1 MTLQVPDLDALFRPG
16 VRYRLPHPDGA
27 DAEAV
32 VEVRDAGILH
42 LATGRLVVCD
52 PFWAPDSLAPFSVEV
67 APGRYPVTLS
77 IARVDQP
84 IDPEVPSP
92 VLSVAA
98 AKLTVV
104 DQPVAGWEL
113 ALLPGEDP
121 TQPSPGGLHGFQV
134 DNSGTGAFV
143 DASALAE
150 LGRQSRMGPDGQD
163 PELDR
168 VVPALLA
175 SQVVNLLVDQEGDMN
190 VVMFLCAMGAGTYP
204 VWIGRTG
211 AGQPACFVAD
221 LELLTRHSPG
231 PMG

>member
-1 MTLQVPDLDALFRPG
+1 MDGLDAPLSHEIAN
-16 VRYRLPHPDGA
+16 RLA
-27 DAEAV
+27 DHRIE
-32 VEVRDAGILH
+32 RGN
-42 LATGRLVVCD
+42 GR
-52 PFWAPDSLAPFSVEV
+52 
-67 APGRYPVTLS
+67 
-77 IARVDQP
+77 QP

-121 TQPSPGGLHGFQV
+121 TQPSPGGLRGFQV

-175 SQVVNLLVDQEGDMN
+175 RQVVDLLVDQEGDMN

>member
-1 MTLQVPDLDALFRPG
+1 M
-16 VRYRLPHPDGA
+16 
-27 DAEAV
+27 
-32 VEVRDAGILH
+32 EVRDAGILH

-121 TQPSPGGLHGFQV
+121 TQPIGVTSQRRR
-134 DNSGTGAFV
+134 
-143 DASALAE
+143 ASAPEA
-150 LGRQSRMGPDGQD
+150 GSSR
-163 PELDR
+163 R
-168 VVPALLA
+168 
-175 SQVVNLLVDQEGDMN
+175 
-190 VVMFLCAMGAGTYP
+190 
-204 VWIGRTG
+204 
-211 AGQPACFVAD
+211 
-221 LELLTRHSPG
+221 SPG
-231 PMG
+231 PWPPSRPNDVRSPRSGGSEEENERTPRRRRQSTSMSRPASIG

>member
-1 MTLQVPDLDALFRPG
+1 MTLQPADLEALFRPG

-32 VEVRDAGILH
+32 VELREAGSLH
-42 LATGRLVVCD
+42 LATGRLVACD
-52 PFWAPDSLAPFSVEV
+52 PFWAPDSLAPFRAAV

-77 IARVDQP
+77 IARVDRP
-84 IDPEVPSP
+84 TDPAVPSP

-104 DQPVAGWEL
+104 DQPVAGWEF
-113 ALLPGEDP
+113 ALRADEDPATLPPAGLPG
-121 TQPSPGGLHGFQV
+121 FRV
-134 DNSGTGAFV
+134 DNSGAGALV

-150 LGRQSRMGPDGQD
+150 LGRRSQLGPDGQD

-168 VVPALLA
+168 VVPALPA
-175 SQVVNLLVDQEGDMN
+175 RQVINLVLDQNADLN

-204 VWIGRTG
+204 VWVGRTA
-211 AGQPACFVAD
+211 AGEPACFIAD

-231 PMG
+231 PIG